1 MRFYHKQHKYYC
13 GIDLHTRKMYVCII
27 DNTNQILFHRNLR
40 TDPDTLRQAL
50 DPYIE
55 DVVVGVECTFSWYW
69 VADLCSRESIPF
81 VLGHALYMKAIHGA
95 KTKNDR
101 IDSQKIAFLLRGGN
115 FPLSYA
121 YPAEMRSTRDLLRRR
136 MYMMRK
142 RSELLVHIENTRTQY
157 NLPAFGKK
165 ITYRANRD
173 GVENRFADPS
183 VQKSIEVNLK
193 MIEAYEKILSE
204 LELFIEKHAKVHD
217 PQSLYLLKTIPGVG
231 KILSLAILYEIH
243 DINRFPRVQEF
254 SSYARL
260 IKPKKESAGK
270 VTGASNKKI
279 GNALLKWAFSEA
291 VVHFVRDSEEV
302 KKHVQRLEGKH
313 GKGKAISILTKR
325 LGCAAYFMLKNKKA
339 FDMKKFLKKG

>member
-1 MRFYHKQHKYYC
+1 
-13 GIDLHTRKMYVCII
+13 MYVCII
-27 DNTNQILFHRNLR
+27 DNTNQICFHRNLR

-50 DPYIE
+50 DPYME
-55 DVVVGVECTFSWYW
+55 DVIVGVECTFSWYW
-69 VADLCSRESIPF
+69 VADMCAKENIPF

-101 IDSQKIAFLLRGGN
+101 IDSQKIAYLLRGGN
-115 FPLSYA
+115 FPMAYA

-136 MYMMRK
+136 MYMMHN

-204 LELFIEKHAKVHD
+204 LELFIVKHAKVHD
-217 PQSLYLLKTIPGVG
+217 PQSLYWG
-231 KILSLAILYEIH
+231 E
-243 DINRFPRVQEF
+243 R
-254 SSYARL
+254 
-260 IKPKKESAGK
+260 
-270 VTGASNKKI
+270 
-279 GNALLKWAFSEA
+279 
-291 VVHFVRDSEEV
+291 EE
-302 KKHVQRLEGKH
+302 
-313 GKGKAISILTKR
+313 
-325 LGCAAYFMLKNKKA
+325 CP
-339 FDMKKFLKKG
+339 